1 MLIGTNVC
9 VPVVFGWEETQ
20 LLLLFNI
27 ARNGNSVMDLD

>member
-9 VPVVFGWEETQ
+9 VPVVLVWEETQ

-27 ARNGNSVMDLD
+27 ARNSNSVMDLD